1 MLDLTVKGRFGKEM
15 SMIQGVHRSKNVSGR
30 VFFSAGHCRISE
42 SKETRLPPFKF
53 NME

>member
-30 VFFSAGHCRISE
+30 VIFFSGSLPNQRIQGNSAAAV
-42 SKETRLPPFKF
+42 
-53 NME
+53 